1 MSGTIIFVF
10 MVLLILSCTVMAYF
24 AIKKQGAEQG
34 TEVTLKKTMK
44 GICTVLKPKDPK
56 RLIKLLISFIVFTA
70 ILITFYMTVYN
81 SHLETCP
88 LNHNETC
95 KCAICE
101 TQLHSENCGCN
112 VCSEFKGILKE
123 RHSQECGH
131 IECVVNHDENC
142 NKYECICICECE
154 TCDRL
159 NPRMLIMQI
168 PVFVL
173 FMFVMYIMINQKVKL
188 EDKIVESLT
197 NNKTY

>member
-1 MSGTIIFVF
+1 MLETIIFVF
-10 MVLLILSCTVMAYF
+10 MVLLILSCTIMAYF

-34 TEVTLKKTMK
+34 TEVAIKAGSK
-44 GICTVLKPKDPK
+44 VLKPNVRK
-56 RLIKLLISFIVFTA
+56 RLIKLLISFVVFGV

-81 SHLETCP
+81 IHIESCP
-88 LNHNETC
+88 LNHSETC
-95 KCAICE
+95 ECAICE
-101 TQLHSENCGCN
+101 AQSHSESCGCN
-112 VCSEFKGILKE
+112 ICSEFKGIMKE

-173 FMFVMYIMINQKVKL
+173 FMFVIYIMINQKVKL
-188 EDKIVESLT
+188 EDRIAESLSN